1 MMKQLLSRKLFFCIC
16 LFVISNTTYAQHS
29 MDNIVELLNN
39 RELTTARKLLSENVV
54 HDTDDLDSRLLL
66 GSLTDYFGET
76 EDAIKIW
83 SAGIKNNEEDY
94 PLYINIG
101 EIRLRQG
108 LKGMNVKYKKGRM
121 EIVQEADSSE
131 DAQFKNTML
140 KLASEAFEKA
150 HFLHPYEEEPLIN
163 LGKLFNHIREY
174 EKALIFWEKLSNTFP
189 AHEEY
194 LVKAGNTALNAK
206 NFDKALD
213 LYNKAMKINKSY
225 APLYDGL
232 SDYWLALEKV
242 EEAETATRKGA
253 FYNWLPAFCEM
264 DYSPE
269 NYLIFELVNFGGE
282 KLDAKEKTK
291 EIKRL
296 ISDKTKVSTKFL
308 AAIAYYHNIHEELED
323 AIFEE
328 LAKRDTYA
336 NFMLIEVARN
346 SEYLCAINHALN
358 KLMEIRPAGTFAL
371 LVDLIPKD
379 QHETETIRVAD
390 HLASLG
396 NEQAVLHLV
405 ELLNVDFQT
414 SVEVKSD
421 NIGERK
427 ARQRAAL
434 ALASFPNP
442 QVMEILEK
450 GLENADV
457 GYYCAASLY
466 KITLDEKY
474 LTLIQAKEK
483 DESLAY
489 FLKQINTKEA
499 QKLAKKLG

>member
-1 MMKQLLSRKLFFCIC
+1 M
-16 LFVISNTTYAQHS
+16 
-29 MDNIVELLNN
+29 
-39 RELTTARKLLSENVV
+39 SENIV

-83 SAGIKNNEEDY
+83 EAGIKNKEEDY

-108 LKGMNVKYKKGRM
+108 LKGMNIKYKKGRM
-121 EIVQEADSSE
+121 EVVQEADSTE
-131 DAQFKNTML
+131 DAQFKTSML
-140 KLASEAFEKA
+140 RLASDAFEKA
-150 HFLHPYEEEPLIN
+150 HELHPYEEEPLIN

-174 EKALIFWEKLSNTFP
+174 NKALIYWERLAEIFP
-189 AHEEY
+189 THEEY
-194 LVKAGNTALNAK
+194 WVKVGNTALLAK
-206 NFDKALD
+206 NFEKALSF
-213 LYNKAMKINKSY
+213 YNKAMEINKSY

-232 SDYWLALEKV
+232 SDYWLTLEKV
-242 EEAETATRKGA
+242 EEAELATKKGA

-269 NYLIFELVNFGGE
+269 NYQVFELVNFGGE
-282 KLDAKEKTK
+282 KLDAKEKNKEIRRLINEKTK
-291 EIKRL
+291 E
-296 ISDKTKVSTKFL
+296 STKFL
-308 AAIAYYHNIHEELED
+308 AAICYYHNIHEDLEN

-328 LAKRDTYA
+328 LAKRDTYS
-336 NFMLIEVARN
+336 NFMLMEIARN

-358 KLMEIRPAGTFAL
+358 KLMELRPAGTLAL
-371 LVDLIPKD
+371 LVELIPKD

-390 HLASLG
+390 HLANLG

-414 SVEVKSD
+414 SVEVKAD
-421 NIGERK
+421 NVGERK

-434 ALASFPNP
+434 ALASFPNI
-442 QVMEILEK
+442 QVMELLEK
-450 GLENADV
+450 GLENTDI
-457 GYYCAASLY
+457 GIYCAASLY

-474 LTLIQAKEK
+474 LALIQAKEK
-483 DESLAY
+483 DENLAY
-489 FLKQINTKEA
+489 FLRQINTKEA

>member
-1 MMKQLLSRKLFFCIC
+1 
-16 LFVISNTTYAQHS
+16 
-29 MDNIVELLNN
+29 
-39 RELTTARKLLSENVV
+39 
-54 HDTDDLDSRLLL
+54 
-66 GSLTDYFGET
+66 
-76 EDAIKIW
+76 
-83 SAGIKNNEEDY
+83 
-94 PLYINIG
+94 
-101 EIRLRQG
+101 
-108 LKGMNVKYKKGRM
+108 
-121 EIVQEADSSE
+121 
-131 DAQFKNTML
+131 
-140 KLASEAFEKA
+140 
-150 HFLHPYEEEPLIN
+150 

-264 DYSPE
+264 
-269 NYLIFELVNFGGE
+269 
-282 KLDAKEKTK
+282 DAKEKTK